1 MSELGGLWKHQNNPA
16 CFKKCQSLRRSTEA
30 GHYTKE
36 DEEDKS
42 GGHYRLQ
49 DDGV

>member
-1 MSELGGLWKHQNNPA
+1 MSEFGGLWKHQNNPV
-16 CFKKCQSLRRSTEA
+16 CFKKCQSLLRSTEV

-36 DEEDKS
+36 DEEDTR